1 MPSITDQTPRESFTV
16 NKEVFKI
23 AEPYAEGHVLTAG
36 EAGAL
41 NQTFAENIRNNFA
54 KRVEKAKE
62 DGTYDAELFQSQID
76 TYADEYEFGVRASRT
91 SGDPVMAEAMDIMRD
106 KVRKSLL
113 KAGHKLKDVKSAQIT
128 ERAKA
133 EFTKNSPA
141 AQAVLELA
149 KQRVAAAQDIADVEL
164 ESA

>member
-1 MPSITDQTPRESFTV
+1 MPTITDTTPRESFTV
-16 NKEVFKI
+16 KGEVFKI

-41 NQTFAENIRNNFA
+41 NQTFAENIRNNFSKKLEAA
-54 KRVEKAKE
+54 KTNN
-62 DGTYDAELFQSQID
+62 TYDAEVFQSEID
-76 TYADEYEFGVRASRT
+76 SYAEEYEFGVRATRT
-91 SGDPVMAEAMDIMRD
+91 SADPVMAEAMDIMRD
-106 KVRKSLL
+106 KVRKSLV

-164 ESA
+164 EAA